1 MTIQNIVFLPQISK
15 FLSKKA
21 HFRPYRPIEAS
32 PINDFNMKRCLIGF
46 LIWGYENLLLPP
58 KKLDLWPKNDQNWHF
73 WQIWSY
79 VWPKNNADKLPKCFF
94 HYLVTKTFTYY
105 HKKYDFWPKNGQ
117 ILPKICI
124 FGYFGPNIGIF
135 CPFPPMPDQ
144 NQCEQGAWVGFPL
157 FGYEN
162 FWFLQ

>member
-1 MTIQNIVFLPQISK
+1 MISTW
-15 FLSKKA
+15 
-21 HFRPYRPIEAS
+21 
-32 PINDFNMKRCLIGF
+32 KRCLIGF

-135 CPFPPMPDQ
+135 CPFCP
-144 NQCEQGAWVGFPL
+144 GTIGSRWVGGFSVIWVWKLLISPVKIRL
-157 FGYEN
+157 FCPKITIFGLN
-162 FWFLQ
+162 LAFLFILG